1 MKQIRTNIRRSL
13 QGMYSPGEI
22 SALTR
27 IICRDLLQVDEV
39 SLYLDKDIN
48 LSDTMQRIL
57 DNTVSRLRRNEPIQ
71 YICGSTEFLGH
82 SFRVTPAVLIPRPET
97 EELVERILK
106 ENPSPGRLLDIGT
119 GSGCIAVSLAVQWPQ
134 AEVYAWDISTEALR
148 VAADNA
154 ACLGAKVS
162 FSVQDVFGPPV
173 ASPVPLDII
182 VSNPPYIAESEKS
195 TMEPNVL
202 GWEPSQAL
210 FVPDT
215 DPLCFYRRIAEIGP
229 SMLVAGGKVYLEIN
243 RAYGKETAFLFESFG
258 YHSIRILPDLSGND
272 RIVTA
277 IWK

>member
-1 MKQIRTNIRRSL
+1 MKQIRTYIRRSL
-13 QGMYSPGEI
+13 QEIYSPGEI

-27 IICRDLLQVDEV
+27 IICRDLLRIDEM

-57 DNTVSRLRRNEPIQ
+57 DDTVSRLRRNEPIQ
-71 YICGSTEFLGH
+71 YICGSTEFLGR

-97 EELVERILK
+97 EELVERVLK
-106 ENPSPGRLLDIGT
+106 ENPSGGRLLDIGT
-119 GSGCIAVSLAVQWPQ
+119 GSGCIAVSLAVRWPQ
-134 AEVYAWDISTEALR
+134 AEVYAWGVSAEALR

-154 ACLGAKVS
+154 ARLGAKVF
-162 FSVQDVFGPPV
+162 FSVQDVFGPSV
-173 ASPVPLDII
+173 ASPASLDII

-195 TMEPNVL
+195 AMEPNVL
-202 GWEPSQAL
+202 EWEPSQAL

-215 DPLCFYRRIAEIGP
+215 DPLRFYRRIAEVGQ

-243 RAYGKETAFLFESFG
+243 RAYGTETASLFESFG

>member
-1 MKQIRTNIRRSL
+1 MKQVRTYIRDSL
-13 QGMYSPGEI
+13 QGIYAPGEI

-27 IICRDLLQVDEV
+27 IICRDLLNVDEV

-57 DNTVSRLRRNEPIQ
+57 DDTMSRLRRYEPIQ
-71 YICGSTEFLGH
+71 YICGSMEFLGR

-106 ENPSPGRLLDIGT
+106 ENPPAGRLLDVGT
-119 GSGCIAVSLAVQWPQ
+119 GSGCIAVSLAAQWPQ
-134 AEVYAWDISTEALR
+134 TEVYAWDISTEALR
-148 VAADNA
+148 VAAENA
-154 ACLGAKVS
+154 TRQQANVS
-162 FSVQDVFGPPV
+162 FSLQDVFDPAV
-173 ASPVPLDII
+173 ASPASLDIL
-182 VSNPPYIAESEKS
+182 VSNSPYIAESEKS
-195 TMEPNVL
+195 GMEPNVL

-215 DPLCFYRRIAEIGP
+215 DPLRFYRRIAEIGR
-229 SMLVAGGKVYLEIN
+229 SLLVAGGKVYVEIN
-243 RAYGKETAFLFESFG
+243 QAYGKETACLFESFG